1 MPQGEFRFSK
11 QWAIHADHDEVQV
24 GQIITVQTQA
34 GPKKVRVTDV
44 VIRKTKSDKAYDLL
58 FTVDVD

>member
-1 MPQGEFRFSK
+1 MAEEYRWSK
-11 QWAIHADHDEVQV
+11 TWAIQCEHDTVQV
-24 GQIITVQTQA
+24 GQVITVYAQS

-44 VIRKTKSDKAYDLL
+44 VVRKTKSDKAYDLL

>member
-1 MPQGEFRFSK
+1 MPKEYRWSK
-11 QWAIHADHDEVQV
+11 TWAVQAEHDECQV
-24 GQIITVQTQA
+24 GQVITVFSQD

-44 VIRKTKSDKAYDLL
+44 VVRKTKSDKAYDLL

>member
-1 MPQGEFRFSK
+1 MPETEYRWSK
-11 QWAIHADHDEVQV
+11 TWAVQAEHDSVQV
-24 GQIITVQTQA
+24 GQIITVHSQN

-44 VIRKTKSDKAYDLL
+44 VVRKTKSDKAFDLL